1 VRLVVMLIA
10 VALLAVVAILIA
22 YGVRGGRARSAAP
35 ARWETHTESVG
46 GTTAVL
52 VRQVT
57 RMPDGELLAE
67 LGRQVVAEIPDT
79 DSDWE
84 ARYHEAM
91 ATARSRVAALEAQ

>member
-1 VRLVVMLIA
+1 MRLVIILVAI
-10 VALLAVVAILIA
+10 ALLAVVVILIA
-22 YGVRGGRARSAAP
+22 YGVRGGKTRSAAP
-35 ARWETHTESVG
+35 ARWETHTESAG

-67 LGRQVVAEIPDT
+67 LGRQIVAEIPDA
-79 DSDWE
+79 DPDWE

-91 ATARSRVAALEAQ
+91 ATARSRIAALEAQ